1 MNANERQSK
10 SGSVVGRGGE
20 IVLYRGKDGRTS
32 LDVRLEQ
39 ETVWLDAHQMATLFG
54 RDRTVIVRHIRNIY
68 ATNELDQTSTCAKI
82 AQVAADGKLRQ
93 MDIYNLDMI
102 VSVGYRVNSKQGTQF
117 RIWATQVLRDHIL
130 QGYPINEKRLQAEVT
145 RLAELRN
152 AVDVM
157 GRILAEKTISGDEA
171 QGLLKVITDYSLA
184 LRLLDQYDHQ
194 QLRLHGTTEAARF
207 ELTYEAAMDA
217 ISRMKATMGD
227 LAGGLFGR
235 EKDKGLASAIG
246 AVYQTFGGHDVY
258 PSLEEKAAHL
268 LYFVV
273 KNHAFVDGNKRIAA
287 FLFIW
292 YLDANGI
299 LYRADGG
306 KRLADNALVALTLL
320 IAESK
325 PAEKDIICKVI
336 VNLINRENL

>member
-1 MNANERQSK
+1 MAGK
-10 SGSVVGRGGE
+10 GGE
-20 IVLYRGKDGRTS
+20 ILLYRGKDGRTR

-39 ETVWLDAHQMATLFG
+39 ETVWLNQAQMAVLFNTE
-54 RDRTVIVRHIRNIY
+54 RSVITKHVGNII
-68 ATNELDQTSTCAKI
+68 NSKELDGKAVCAKF
-82 AQVAADGKLRQ
+82 AHTGADGKKYTTQ
-93 MDIYNLDMI
+93 FYTLDMI
-102 VSVGYRVNSKQGTQF
+102 IAVGYRVNSVRGTQF
-117 RIWATQVLRDHIL
+117 RIWATEVLRAHIL
-130 QGYPINEKRLQAEVT
+130 QGYTLNEQRLKAEVA
-145 RLAELRN
+145 RLSELRN
-152 AVDVM
+152 AVDLM
-157 GRILAEKTISGDEA
+157 GRILAEKAVSGDEA

-194 QLRLHGTTEAARF
+194 QLRLQGTTETARF
-207 ELTYEAAMDA
+207 ELTYEGAMDGVA
-217 ISRMKATMGD
+217 RMKATMGEF
-227 LAGGLFGR
+227 AGGLFGQ
-235 EKDKGLASAIG
+235 EKDKELESAIG
-246 AVYQTFGGHDVY
+246 AVYQTFGGRDLY
-258 PSLEEKAAHL
+258 PSIEEKAAHL

-299 LYRADGG
+299 LYRTDGG

-336 VNLINRENL
+336 VNLINRENV

>member
-1 MNANERQSK
+1 MNKHPHTAANTIAGK
-10 SGSVVGRGGE
+10 GGD
-20 IVLYRGKDGRTS
+20 IVLYKAKDGRTS
-32 LDVRLEQ
+32 LDVRLDQ
-39 ETVWLDAHQMATLFG
+39 DTVWLDTHQMAELFG

-68 ATNELDQTSTCAKI
+68 ATNELPHSATGAKI

-102 VSVGYRVNSKQGTQF
+102 ISVGYRVNSKRGTQF
-117 RIWATQVLRDHIL
+117 RMWATQLLREHIL
-130 QGYPINEKRLQAEVT
+130 QGYTLNEKRLKAEVS

-157 GRILAEKTISGDEA
+157 GRILAEKSVSADEA

-194 QLRLHGTTEAARF
+194 QLRMNGTTQTECF
-207 ELTYEAAMDA
+207 ELTYESATTA
-217 ISRMKATMGD
+217 IARMQATMGN

-246 AVYQTFGGHDVY
+246 AVYQTFGGRDVY